1 LAHEF
6 DEAIKHYQSAL
17 ELDPHFIWAHMYRA
31 QALEQKGN
39 FTEALKEFETTDRLA
54 GGSNC
59 VKAMEAHT
67 HAIAGDR
74 SSARDILA
82 EIQDASRDDCMPSY
96 DIAAAYAALGESH
109 KMVAWLHRACDERN
123 MKLFT
128 LTQDPRFDSFRGR
141 GEFKEIVGQVGLAQY
156 SSARGRSWQ

>member
-1 LAHEF
+1 
-6 DEAIKHYQSAL
+6 
-17 ELDPHFIWAHMYRA
+17 MYKA

-39 FTEALKEFETTDRLA
+39 FVEALKEFEMADRLA

-82 EIQDASRDDCMPSY
+82 ELRDASRDGRMPSY
-96 DIAAAYAALGESH
+96 DIAAAYAALGESR
-109 KMVAWLHRACDERN
+109 KMVAWLNRACDERN

-128 LTQDPRFDSFRGR
+128 LTQDPRFDSFRDH

-156 SSARGRSWQ
+156 GPGQGRIWQ